1 MQLTWDVPIIEGT
14 DVLVIGG
21 GSAGIAAATAAAR
34 NGARTTLVEKYGF
47 LGGTSTAGM
56 VGPFMTAYSADG
68 TEQVIGGIF
77 QEIVDRMAALGG
89 AVDPSRTKAGEKWAA
104 FIKLGHANVTPFHP
118 DALKVTAM
126 EMVTE
131 AGVKLMLHTAFVDI
145 VAAGNDGERQG
156 TTGESSRFTFHV
168 SRITGVVVLTKSGLG
183 VITSKVVVDC
193 SADADVAAKAGVP
206 TVKGR
211 ESDGKMMPATMFFRI
226 GNVDDE
232 KVEAWV
238 REHERTHPG
247 ERLYECVVRE
257 ARAKG
262 EFPIPREWINIYR
275 EPEPGVWRVNCTRL
289 LDVDGTNPDD
299 LTRAEVEGRRQVMA
313 LFQFMRERCVGLE
326 NIRLL
331 DIASQIG
338 IRETRRIIGEYVLT
352 ADDVV
357 QGRHFDDAIAR
368 CSYPI
373 DIHDPQGTRGKLI
386 GMGGEDKPHRTVARD
401 APPYYEIPYRC
412 LVPLQVDNLLV
423 AGRCLSATHEAAAS
437 ARVIPP
443 VYAMGQAA
451 GTAAAIC
458 AKEGIAPREL
468 DGRKLRE
475 VLRGQGAIV

>member
-1 MQLTWDVPIIEGT
+1 MRLTWDVPIIEDT

-21 GSAGIAAATAAAR
+21 GSAGIATATAAAR

-56 VGPFMTAYSADG
+56 VGPFMTSYSADG

-77 QEIVDRMAALGG
+77 QEIVDRMVRIGG
-89 AVDPSRTKAGEKWAA
+89 AVDPGQTRAGEKWAA

-118 DALKVTAM
+118 DALKVAAM

-131 AGVKLMLHTAFVDI
+131 AGVKLRLHTAFVDALREGKAPAEPI
-145 VAAGNDGERQG
+145 GSAGASPSH
-156 TTGESSRFTFHV
+156 TL
-168 SRITGVVVLTKSGLG
+168 TGVVVLTKFGLG
-183 VITSKVVVDC
+183 VITAKVVIDC
-193 SADADVAAKAGVP
+193 SADADVSAKAGVP

-232 KVEAWV
+232 RVEAWV

-257 ARAKG
+257 AREKG

-299 LTRAEVEGRRQVMA
+299 LTRAEVEGRRQVVA
-313 LFQFMRERCVGLE
+313 LFQFMRARCAGLE

-331 DIASQIG
+331 DVAAQIG
-338 IRETRRIIGEYVLT
+338 IRETRRIVGEYVLT

-386 GMGGEDKPHRTVARD
+386 GMGGEDKPHREVTRD

-451 GTAAAIC
+451 GTAAALC
-458 AKEGIAPREL
+458 VREGIAPRQI
-468 DGRKLRE
+468 DGRRLRE
-475 VLRGQGAIV
+475 VLRKQGAIV

>member
-1 MQLTWDVPIIEGT
+1 MQLTWDVPILEDA

-34 NGARTTLVEKYGF
+34 NGVRTTLVEKYGF

-68 TEQVIGGIF
+68 TQPVIGGIF
-77 QEIVDRMAALGG
+77 QEIVDRMVALGG
-89 AVDPSRTKAGEKWAA
+89 ALDPSQTKAGEKWAA
-104 FIKLGHANVTPFHP
+104 FIKLGHSNVTPFHP
-118 DALKVTAM
+118 DALKVAAM

-131 AGVKLMLHTAFVDI
+131 AGVKLRLHTAFVD
-145 VAAGNDGERQG
+145 VVMEGEVSGRKG
-156 TTGESSRFTFHV
+156 KEGESLRFTFHI

-183 VITSKVVVDC
+183 VITSKVIVDC
-193 SADADVAAKAGVP
+193 SADADVCARAGVP

-238 REHERTHPG
+238 REHEKIHPG

-257 ARAKG
+257 AREKG

-275 EPEPGVWRVNCTRL
+275 EPAPGVWRVNCTRL

-313 LFQFMRERCVGLE
+313 LFQFMRARCAGLE

-331 DIASQIG
+331 DIAAQIG

-352 ADDVV
+352 ADDVL
-357 QGRHFDDAIAR
+357 QGRRFDDAIAR

-373 DIHDPQGTRGKLI
+373 DIHDPQGTRGTLI
-386 GMGGEDKPHRTVARD
+386 GIGGEDKPHHEVTSD

-423 AGRCLSATHEAAAS
+423 AGRCLSATHAAAAS

-451 GTAAAIC
+451 GTAAAMC
-458 AKEGIAPREL
+458 AREDITPRHL
-468 DGRKLRE
+468 DGRRLRE
-475 VLRGQGAIV
+475 RLREQGAIV

>member
-1 MQLTWDVPIIEGT
+1 MKLTWDVPIIEDA

-68 TEQVIGGIF
+68 TEPVIGGIF
-77 QEIVDRMAALGG
+77 QELVDRMVALGG
-89 AVDPSRTKAGEKWAA
+89 AIDPSQTKAGEKWAA

-118 DALKVTAM
+118 DALKVAAM

-131 AGVKLMLHTAFVDI
+131 AGVKLRLHTAFVD
-145 VAAGNDGERQG
+145 ALREEEGGGKRGKEE
-156 TTGESSRFTFHV
+156 ESSRFTFHV

-183 VITSKVVVDC
+183 VITAKVVIDC
-193 SADADVAAKAGVP
+193 SADADVSAKADVP
-206 TVKGR
+206 LTKGR

-238 REHERTHPG
+238 REHERIHPG

-257 ARAKG
+257 AREKG

-313 LFQFMRERCVGLE
+313 LFQFMRERCAGLE

-338 IRETRRIIGEYVLT
+338 IRETRRIVGEYVLT
-352 ADDVV
+352 AEDVL
-357 QGRHFDDAIAR
+357 QGRRFDDAIAR

-386 GMGGEDKPHRTVARD
+386 GMGGEDKPHHTVTRD

-412 LVPLQVDNLLV
+412 LVPLKVDNLLV

-451 GTAAAIC
+451 GTAAAMC
-458 AKEGIAPREL
+458 AKENIAPRQI
-468 DGRKLRE
+468 DGRWLRE
-475 VLRGQGAIV
+475 VLREQGAIV